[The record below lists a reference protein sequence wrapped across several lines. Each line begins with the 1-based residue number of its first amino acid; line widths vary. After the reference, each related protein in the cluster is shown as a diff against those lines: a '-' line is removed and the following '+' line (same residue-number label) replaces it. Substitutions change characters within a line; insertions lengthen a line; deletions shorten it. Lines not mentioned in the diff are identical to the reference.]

1 MTRGSFVRRRLLP
14 VALFVSAAV
23 ALAGCWSSSSATG
36 ASKTPTPT
44 PAPAASGPM
53 TPVDWTGTSLPT
65 VSGAYGDK
73 PTITFPNVAAPTQLE
88 KKVLSAGTGP
98 AVVKGDL
105 LVADYYGQIWNGKS
119 FDNSYDRGQP
129 VGFTIG
135 TGKVIQG
142 WDDTLVG
149 VTGGSR
155 VLISLPPSE
164 GYGASGNT
172 QAGIKGTDTLV
183 FVVDVI
189 AAYPAKA
196 TSDPKAVVQKIKK
209 PLPTITGALATK
221 PTIKIPA
228 GLAKPTKQATIL
240 LAKGSGPLVGKEL
253 AIVQYEVIDWTGA
266 TAASTWTEGAPAG
279 VNVGQTGATG
289 VFDGLQGIPV
299 GSRVLIEIPATS
311 GQGPYAAVV
320 DIVAVAQSAKLT
332 VGK

>member
-1 MTRGSFVRRRLLP
+1 MRRRLLP
-14 VALFVSAAV
+14 VALVVSAAV
-23 ALAGCWSSSSATG
+23 ALAGCSGSPSATS
-36 ASKTPTPT
+36 ASKSATPTPT
-44 PAPAASGPM
+44 STAPM
-53 TPVDWTGTSLPT
+53 TPVEWTGASLPT
-65 VSGAYGDK
+65 VSGVYGDK

-88 KKVLSAGTGP
+88 KKVLTTGTGA
-98 AVVKGDL
+98 AVAKGDL

-149 VTGGSR
+149 VTAGSR

-164 GYGASGNT
+164 GYGSAGNT

-189 AAYPAKA
+189 TSYSSKV
-196 TSDPKAVVQKIKK
+196 TSDPKAVVQKVKT
-209 PLPTITGALATK
+209 PLPKITGALATK
-221 PTIKIPA
+221 PTITIPA
-228 GLAKPTKQATIL
+228 GLTKPTKTTTIV
-240 LAKGSGPLVGKEL
+240 LARGKGPLVGKEL
-253 AIVQYEVIDWTGA
+253 AIVQYEVVDWTGA
-266 TAASTWTEGAPAG
+266 TAASTWTDGAPAG
-279 VNVGQTGATG
+279 VNVAQTGATG

-320 DIVAVAQSAKLT
+320 DIAAVATSAKLT
-332 VGK
+332 AGL